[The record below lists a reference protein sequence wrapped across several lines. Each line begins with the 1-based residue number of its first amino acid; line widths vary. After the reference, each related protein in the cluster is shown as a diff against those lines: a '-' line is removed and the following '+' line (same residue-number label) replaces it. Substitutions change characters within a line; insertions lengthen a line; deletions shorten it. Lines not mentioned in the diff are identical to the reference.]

1 MRRFGREETVNDGR
15 MVDAA
20 DDSVVSCLSACVTAA
35 EERLTNMVRMLGHAA
50 RLALA
55 VHVLCSS
62 LVRTLRSVCG
72 VFCFFFGGGGREEC
86 VQAHFLLFGHLVQV

>member
-1 MRRFGREETVNDGR
+1 

-20 DDSVVSCLSACVTAA
+20 DDCVVSRLSACVTAA

-62 LVRTLRSVCG
+62 LVRNFGKCVGL
-72 VFCFFFGGGGREEC
+72 FFFS
-86 VQAHFLLFGHLVQV
+86 FFF

>member
-1 MRRFGREETVNDGR
+1 

-20 DDSVVSCLSACVTAA
+20 DDSVVSCLSARVTAA

-62 LVRTLRSVCG
+62 LVRSVCG
-72 VFCFFFGGGGREEC
+72 VFFCFVFFWEMC
-86 VQAHFLLFGHLVQV
+86 ASSLFGRLVQV